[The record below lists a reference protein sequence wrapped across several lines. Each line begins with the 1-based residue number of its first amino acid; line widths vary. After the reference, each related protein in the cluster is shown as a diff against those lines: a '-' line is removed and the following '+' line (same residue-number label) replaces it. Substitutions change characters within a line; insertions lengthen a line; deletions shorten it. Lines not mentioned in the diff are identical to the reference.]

1 MRTGPHERKEK
12 EKMKTIVRFEEK
24 DNVAVVLVDSR
35 ENQEFCL
42 GEERITAREKIPYGH
57 KIALHAMKK
66 GDTVYKYGEPVAKC
80 TEDIEK
86 GSWVHVHNVESIR
99 GLGHR

>member
-1 MRTGPHERKEK
+1 
-12 EKMKTIVRFEEK
+12 MKTIVKFEEK
-24 DNVAVVLVDSR
+24 DNVAVVLVDSE

-42 GEERITAREKIPYGH
+42 GGERISAREKIPYGH
-57 KIALHAMKK
+57 KIALQTMKK
-66 GDTVYKYGEPVAKC
+66 GDIVYKYGEPVARC
-80 TEDIEK
+80 TADIEK

>member
-1 MRTGPHERKEK
+1 
-12 EKMKTIVRFEEK
+12 MKTIVKFEEK
-24 DNVAVVLVDSR
+24 DNVAVVLLDSAP
-35 ENQEFCL
+35 NQEFYL
-42 GEERITAREKIPYGH
+42 GNEKIVAKEKIPYGH
-57 KIALHAMKK
+57 KIALQEMNK
-66 GDTVYKYGEPVAKC
+66 GDIVYKYGEPVARC